1 MPRYSYQCSICKGIT
16 EISHSIRE
24 TMTDCT
30 ECKEK
35 NTLNKFLGHPI
46 NYRGGRP
53 FTQRPQ
59 VGKVVRD
66 AIEESKK
73 ELMSQKDKLSKKHD

>member
-1 MPRYSYQCSICKGIT
+1 
-16 EISHSIRE
+16 
-24 TMTDCT
+24 MTDSA

-46 NYRGGRP
+46 NYRGGHSYM
-53 FTQRPQ
+53 QRPQ

-66 AIEESKK
+66 AIEESRK
-73 ELMSQKDKLSKKHD
+73 ELMSQKDKLSKKND